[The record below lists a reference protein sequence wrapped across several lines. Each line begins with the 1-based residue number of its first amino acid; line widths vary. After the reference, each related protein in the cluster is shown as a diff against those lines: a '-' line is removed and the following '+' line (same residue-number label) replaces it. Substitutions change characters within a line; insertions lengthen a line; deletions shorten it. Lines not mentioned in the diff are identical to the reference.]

1 MNNNL
6 GLHETLELHELLLF
20 KNTCLTKANTLSEVA
35 QDQELKNILK
45 ADAKASQ
52 SEIQDIQKF
61 LS

>member
-6 GLHETLELHELLLF
+6 GVHETLELHELLLF
-20 KNTCLTKANTLSEVA
+20 KNTCLTKANTLSGIA
-35 QDQELKNILK
+35 QDQELKNILQ

-52 SEIQDIQKF
+52 TEIQDIQKF